1 MESIIEKKYQE
12 KCRIPSDI
20 NENLPVLKKYT
31 EECEIVIE
39 MGVRSV
45 VSTWAFLAG
54 KPKELISIDLFHPSY
69 YKDHDPQGCEID
81 LIKELSRKENISFN
95 FIQADVLS
103 IEIPEC
109 DLLFIDTK
117 HDYTQLKRE
126 IEIHSDKVKKFIVFH
141 DTESFKT
148 KGETQGDPG
157 IWKAI
162 EEFLYQNGEWEILE
176 HLENNNGLTVIGK
189 ISENAK

>member
-12 KCRIPSDI
+12 KCNIPGDI
-20 NENLPVLKKYT
+20 NENLPVLRRYT
-31 EECEIVIE
+31 EKCEIIVE

-54 KPKELISIDLFHPSY
+54 NPKEITSIDLYHPSY
-69 YKDHDPQGCEID
+69 YKSHDPQGCDID
-81 LIKELSRKENISFN
+81 LVEKSSRDQNIKFS

-117 HDYTQLKRE
+117 HDYTQLKE
-126 IEIHSDKVKKFIVFH
+126 ELEIHSGKVKKFIIFH
-141 DTESFKT
+141 DTETFKS
-148 KGETQGDPG
+148 KGETPGDPG

-162 EEFLYQNGEWEILE
+162 EEFLDKDQRWEILE
-176 HLENNNGLTVIGK
+176 HLENNNGLTIIGRK
-189 ISENAK
+189 